1 MSTTTTLIRMA
12 KAELSPARL
21 SKMLFEVAAT
31 PRRCKEEEEDDF

>member
-31 PRRCKEEEEDDF
+31 PKCEEEEEEEF